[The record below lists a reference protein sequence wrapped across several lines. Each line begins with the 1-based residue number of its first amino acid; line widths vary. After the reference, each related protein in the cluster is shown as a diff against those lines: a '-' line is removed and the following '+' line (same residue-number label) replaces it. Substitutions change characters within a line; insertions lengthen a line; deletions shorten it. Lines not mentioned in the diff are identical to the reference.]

1 MSRLALTPTN
11 VPASATDIS
20 TPTLRAGDL
29 YYNTTDGLKVY
40 TGSAWTV
47 VSGGGGT
54 ITEIDAGAFDS
65 IAPYQGGRNPSETS
79 TQTVNGGTP

>member
-11 VPASATDIS
+11 VPSSATDIS
-20 TPTLRAGDL
+20 IPTLRAGDL
-29 YYNTTDGLKVY
+29 YYNTTEGLKVY
-40 TGSAWTV
+40 TGSTWVV
-47 VSGGGGT
+47 VSGNAT

-65 IAPYQGGRNPSETS
+65 IAPYQGGSNPSQAS

>member
-29 YYNTTDGLKVY
+29 YYNTTEGLKVY
-40 TGSAWTV
+40 TGSAWQTV
-47 VSGGGGT
+47 SPP
-54 ITEIDAGAFDS
+54 ITEIDAGVFDS
-65 IAPYQGGRNPSETS
+65 IAPYNGGDPTTTA
-79 TQTVNGGTP
+79 TQLFDGGTP

>member
-29 YYNTTDGLKVY
+29 YFNTSTGLKVY
-40 TGSAWTV
+40 DGSAWQV
-47 VSGGGGT
+47 VGAST
-54 ITEIDAGAFDS
+54 TLTEIDAGVFDG
-65 IAPYQGGRNPSETS
+65 IAPYMGGANPSDTA